1 MNMQTS
7 LNDNIDNIQN
17 DKPPSGIFIIL
28 SLSSWIILIIT
39 CWMPIL
45 VVGLTENE
53 IFNYFWL
60 FYKEKES
67 KEDLKYN
74 DKILDINFVVFYIII
89 IITLVITTLG
99 FLIYIYSFYNQK
111 EKILKGMFGPYSRFH
126 FIPILFIDALFIIGE
141 SYSES
146 IGGIKY
152 ITTLIFTFLAI
163 ISLIY
168 ISLTTKM
175 TSLRFATLTINKG
188 AYSCFFALLVYN
200 FGYTFSNY
208 ILSRKFEK
216 ESNKVQFFKDSYL
229 AFVIIIGIVNNAAS
243 LLLQDFMIAIINLLI
258 YLGMTINFYKIDGKF
273 RKNELK
279 LYSSIGI
286 LDIIMMILS
295 LFCINYNLYRS

>member
-1 MNMQTS
+1 MDMQTS
-7 LNDNIDNIQN
+7 LNDNINNIQN

-53 IFNYFWL
+53 LFRFFWL
-60 FYKEKES
+60 FEKRKENKE
-67 KEDLKYN
+67 ELKYN
-74 DKILDINFVVFYIII
+74 EKILDINFVVFYIII

-216 ESNKVQFFKDSYL
+216 ENKKLQFFKDSYL

-295 LFCINYNLYRS
+295 LFCINFNLYKS

>member
-45 VVGLTENE
+45 VIGLTENE
-53 IFNYFWL
+53 IFKFFWL
-60 FYKEKES
+60 FEKKKENKE
-67 KEDLKYN
+67 ELKYN
-74 DKILDINFVVFYIII
+74 EKILDINFVVFYIII

-216 ESNKVQFFKDSYL
+216 ENKKLQFFKDSYL

-273 RKNELK
+273 RKNDLK

-286 LDIIMMILS
+286 LDIIMMIIS
-295 LFCINYNLYRS
+295 LFCINFNLYKS

>member
-1 MNMQTS
+1 MDMQTS

-53 IFNYFWL
+53 LFRFFWL
-60 FYKEKES
+60 FEKRKENKE
-67 KEDLKYN
+67 ELKYN
-74 DKILDINFVVFYIII
+74 EKILDINFVVFYIII

-216 ESNKVQFFKDSYL
+216 ENKKLQFFKDSYL

-273 RKNELK
+273 RKNDLK